1 MSTEHLNCLIRLIH
15 WCLSLTSEKELFN
28 SLVLSQIKWISKS
41 LRLGF
46 GMCVVRVGVSVIV
59 SVCDVDANIMHFG

>member
-15 WCLSLTSEKELFN
+15 WCLSLMSEKELFN

-46 GMCVVRVGVSVIV
+46 GMFVDVSVIV
-59 SVCDVDANIMHFG
+59 SVCDVNANIMHFV

>member
-15 WCLSLTSEKELFN
+15 WCLSLMSEKEFSN
-28 SLVLSQIKWISKS
+28 SLVLSEIKWISKS

-46 GMCVVRVGVSVIV
+46 GMCLGRVGVSIIV
-59 SVCDVDANIMHFG
+59 SVCDVNANIMHFG